1 MAKWPSWQDEIL
13 RQKERLATD
22 RPSRQI
28 GVAMSFVLFGFYLP
42 FWMVFFAYLLN
53 IGSEVLQQKL
63 LDDFEAQPTRRLQF
77 AIIANS
83 ALGLAVYSV
92 PAVLVLMSD
101 DPMMEFLAVLALVGA
116 LLNVSVVRSIHLPLG
131 IFTGIPPALALLW
144 VPLSASIN
152 HQNTSS
158 AILATV
164 GVTVLVGYFIS
175 SLLQNY
181 RAQTELVRAIENANA
196 ASDAKSRF
204 LSAMSHE
211 IRTPLNT
218 VLGFSQIMRD
228 TPERAATPQNI
239 DRVEEAAH
247 TLKTLIED
255 VLDLAS
261 ASAGG
266 VRFNLV
272 TAAFRQE
279 LATALVPAGRS
290 TQNLRTVTN
299 IEDDVPELGRF
310 DPLLLRKCLSH
321 LSTLVLDSQNEPNTG
336 TLGLHG
342 ALLPGTPNWLRLTVT
357 AGEPHAKLDGGVAE
371 STDPDDEG
379 LSLTLVHRLA
389 DVMGA
394 KAAIL
399 MSPDGCHYA
408 QLDLPFIQVADP
420 PANGVEQVYG
430 RLRVLV
436 VDDIATNRFVVRQIL
451 QALRIDVA
459 EADSGPEA
467 LEWLRAE
474 PFDLVLLDMNMP
486 EVDGETT
493 FQSIRSSGT
502 EWANTPVI
510 ALTADAIA
518 DQRTRYLELG
528 LDGYLAKPVDKR
540 LLWAEI
546 LHVSPPPPPL

>member
-1 MAKWPSWQDEIL
+1 MATWPSWQDEIL

-53 IGSEVLQQKL
+53 IGTEVLQQKL

-77 AIIANS
+77 AIIGNS
-83 ALGLAVYSV
+83 ALGLVVYSV
-92 PAVLVLMSD
+92 PALLVLMSD

-181 RAQTELVRAIENANA
+181 RAQTDLVRAIENANA

-228 TPERAATPQNI
+228 TPDRATTPQNI

-279 LATALVPAGRS
+279 LASALVPAGRS
-290 TQNLRTVTN
+290 TQNLQTVTN

-310 DPLLLRKCLSH
+310 DPMLLRKCLSH
-321 LSTLVLDSQNEPNTG
+321 LSTIVLDSQNEPNTG
-336 TLGLHG
+336 ILGLHG
-342 ALLPGTPNWLRLTVT
+342 ALLPGTPSWLRLTVM
-357 AGEPHAKLDGGVAE
+357 AGEPHAKSDGGVAD
-371 STDPDDEG
+371 STHPDDEG

-399 MSPDGCHYA
+399 MSPDGSHYA

-546 LHVSPPPPPL
+546 LHVLPPPPPL

>member
-1 MAKWPSWQDEIL
+1 MATWPSWQDEIL

-53 IGSEVLQQKL
+53 IGTEVLQQKL

-77 AIIANS
+77 AIIGNS

-92 PAVLVLMSD
+92 PALLVLMSD

-144 VPLSASIN
+144 VPLSASIS

-181 RAQTELVRAIENANA
+181 RAQTDLVRAIENANA

-261 ASAGG
+261 ATAGG

-279 LATALVPAGRS
+279 LASALVPAGRS
-290 TQNLRTVTN
+290 TQNLQTVTN

-310 DPLLLRKCLSH
+310 DPMLLRKCLSH
-321 LSTLVLDSQNEPNTG
+321 LSTIVLDSQNEPNTG
-336 TLGLHG
+336 ILGLHG
-342 ALLPGTPNWLRLTVT
+342 ALLSGTPSWLRLTVM
-357 AGEPHAKLDGGVAE
+357 AGEPHANSDGGVAD
-371 STDPDDEG
+371 STHPDDEG

-399 MSPDGCHYA
+399 MSPDGSHYA

-474 PFDLVLLDMNMP
+474 SFDLVLLDMNMP

-546 LHVSPPPPPL
+546 LHVLPAPPPL